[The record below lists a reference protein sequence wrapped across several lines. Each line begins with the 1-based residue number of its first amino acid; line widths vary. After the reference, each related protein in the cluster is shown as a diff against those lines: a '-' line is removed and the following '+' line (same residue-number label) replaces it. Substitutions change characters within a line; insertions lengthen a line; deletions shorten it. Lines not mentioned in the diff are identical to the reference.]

1 MRLPNLN
8 KFSYLLIFFFIFTT
22 TVNTEETIDIWKK
35 DNQETTLKK
44 SDEIQN
50 ESNIERIAIKKNK
63 KSEIEIS
70 ENSSPKNEEVRLL
83 GIYDPEENDLSLNIW
98 SKSDGNDI
106 KEIMKRLDKIQ
117 LSNSAEDYFIKLMMT
132 YSYLPEKNM
141 TEDEFTNLKINWL
154 IKNNKDELLEN
165 LLNKNPEF
173 KNKGKVIQYL
183 VDKNIAKANLKDG
196 CKKSQFI
203 SKEIKD
209 PYLEKFKIYCLIFND
224 KKNEAQLVF
233 DILKEQKM
241 SDKFFDNKI
250 NFLLGIN
257 DKNSQE
263 IKDNNLLNFYLSS
276 ITVKNFNYQPDEKT
290 NKFIWEYLNAA
301 NLIEVDDIEDKERIS
316 SLEKAANNDTLDKL
330 KIFEIYKRI
339 PFELNSL
346 INADGIYQSLGGTD
360 ARALIYQKYLLS
372 DNTENKI
379 KLLIT
384 LKDLFKRDDLSNI
397 YTKFLSDNL
406 KELKNEDIP
415 DVFKN
420 FVSKN
425 ILTEEE
431 YILGKIKY
439 DDKILHRSKI
449 LRHYTEIN
457 TPNQKTQKD
466 INSTYKK
473 IKKNRK
479 YFYSAKDLALLESL
493 EVDGFIIPKEINH
506 KEKAKNYTIPES
518 LLKLVENGEI
528 GLMTLKF
535 IEIIGEDEIYNLD
548 ADTIYFM
555 VNILN
560 QTKLINF
567 RNKILNVAL
576 PLRS

>member
-1 MRLPNLN
+1 M
-8 KFSYLLIFFFIFTT
+8 
-22 TVNTEETIDIWKK
+22 
-35 DNQETTLKK
+35 KK
-44 SDEIQN
+44 SDDIQN
-50 ESNIERIAIKKNK
+50 ESTIERIAIKKNK

-70 ENSSPKNEEVRLL
+70 EDSSTKSEEVRLL

-154 IKNNKDELLEN
+154 IKNNKDGLLEN

-346 INADGIYQSLGGTD
+346 INADGIYQSLDGTD

-415 DVFKN
+415 EVFKN
-420 FVSKN
+420 FVDKN
-425 ILTEEE
+425 TLTEEE

-449 LRHYTEIN
+449 LKYYTEIN

-473 IKKNRK
+473 IKKNKK

>member
-1 MRLPNLN
+1 
-8 KFSYLLIFFFIFTT
+8 
-22 TVNTEETIDIWKK
+22 
-35 DNQETTLKK
+35 
-44 SDEIQN
+44 
-50 ESNIERIAIKKNK
+50 
-63 KSEIEIS
+63 
-70 ENSSPKNEEVRLL
+70 
-83 GIYDPEENDLSLNIW
+83 
-98 SKSDGNDI
+98 
-106 KEIMKRLDKIQ
+106 
-117 LSNSAEDYFIKLMMT
+117 
-132 YSYLPEKNM
+132 
-141 TEDEFTNLKINWL
+141 
-154 IKNNKDELLEN
+154 
-165 LLNKNPEF
+165 
-173 KNKGKVIQYL
+173 
-183 VDKNIAKANLKDG
+183 
-196 CKKSQFI
+196 
-203 SKEIKD
+203 
-209 PYLEKFKIYCLIFND
+209 
-224 KKNEAQLVF
+224 
-233 DILKEQKM
+233 M

-301 NLIEVDDIEDKERIS
+301 NLIKVDDIEDKERIS

-346 INADGIYQSLGGTD
+346 INADGIYQSLDGTD

-415 DVFKN
+415 EVFKN
-420 FVSKN
+420 FVDKN
-425 ILTEEE
+425 TLTEEE

-449 LRHYTEIN
+449 LKYYTEIN

-473 IKKNRK
+473 IKKNKK

-548 ADTIYFM
+548 ADTIYLM

-560 QTKLINF
+560 KTKLINF
-567 RNKILNVAL
+567 RK
-576 PLRS
+576 RF